1 MAWTGLVARTLV
13 PLAIGTILLLG
24 AATALMYRSGL
35 ERGRAGI
42 LHELEQQASRYNLRE
57 GALFRD
63 MAAKSRHLATILARR
78 WVEDASAAEPP
89 PLDGSGSRKRLP
101 AADAPPI
108 AVFVAAR
115 VADDAEALRGVAI
128 AERALDELGLA
139 WAEGFTGLSIAVP
152 GQWLA
157 AWGDD
162 HVALVQDLLPDDP
175 IVFAGASKTAP
186 DRDGIVWRHALYEPA
201 ADTWSVAAEA
211 RVPAPG
217 GVTAY
222 VRLEFA
228 LPNLLARARA
238 DALAQASTLVVDAER
253 HLLASSLQESGAEPG
268 VPLATIAPGVAAVL
282 AAHTIAPGET
292 RVIENTVDGSWMA
305 VTTLPGPCW
314 QAISTLPR
322 AHVDAQ
328 ARAGVAG
335 VMRVGLILIAIQ
347 LVGAALV
354 LHNGV
359 SRPLRRLVEA
369 AGRLARGERGLA
381 LTSHRGDEVGEL
393 ARAFERMDRAIAASE
408 SKLRTAVDVVRE
420 RESFARAL
428 VASAADAV
436 VVIEDGRIVDI
447 NPRALELF
455 GEDVVGRPLAE
466 LTPAEQTDG
475 RPSAEVLERGCA
487 DAASQG
493 PQYLPWIVRRA
504 DGGVVETEIGLA
516 QLDLPGHVRHLLVL
530 RDVTERN
537 RLEEQLRQAQRL
549 EAVGQLA
556 GGVAHDFNNVLTA
569 IIGSAELLRSPG
581 LTVERREAFLRTIVS
596 ASERAA
602 GLTSTLLDFARSKRR
617 VAIPIDVHT
626 IITETVALLERSI
639 DKRIHLVVDLTAPQS
654 RVIGDSAQLQNAL
667 LNLGLNARDA
677 MPAGGEIRI
686 VTRGVFLTAQAI
698 AGLRG
703 NVEPGDHLEIRVS
716 DTGGGI
722 AHTHVQRIFEP
733 FFTTK
738 PIGKGTGLGL
748 ATVLRS
754 ISDHHGGVSVES
766 EEGCGTTFRIFLPIT
781 TQTTEIH
788 GTGPH
793 AALGQGS
800 ILVVDDED
808 DVRGVAVAH
817 LTALGFTVQEACD
830 GHEAVA
836 IYAKHPGSI
845 DVVILDMEMPG
856 MRGSDCLRAL
866 QATDPQV
873 AAILCSGF
881 AREEDQ
887 LWRDAGFIAAVAKPY
902 RISELRRA
910 IQGALS
916 KRGKHG

>member
-35 ERGRAGI
+35 ERGRASI

-57 GALFRD
+57 GALFRH

-78 WVEDASAAEPP
+78 WREGAPVAPPP

-101 AADAPPI
+101 AADAAPI

-115 VADDAEALRGVAI
+115 KADDAEALRCLAI
-128 AERALDELGLA
+128 AERTLDELGLA

-157 AWGDD
+157 AWGEDY
-162 HVALVQDLLPDDP
+162 VALVKDLLPDDP
-175 IVFAGASKTAP
+175 IVFASASETAP
-186 DRDGIVWRHALYEPA
+186 DPGGIVWRHALYEPA

-211 RVPAPG
+211 RVHAPCG
-217 GVTAY
+217 ETAF

-238 DALAQASTLVVDAER
+238 DALAHSSTLVVDADMN
-253 HLLASSLQESGAEPG
+253 LLASSLEDGGAQPG
-268 VPLATIAPGVAAVL
+268 APLAAIAPGIAAIL
-282 AAHTIAPGET
+282 STRTIATGDTE
-292 RVIENTVDGSWMA
+292 VIENVVDGSWMA
-305 VTTLPGPCW
+305 VTSLPGPGW
-314 QAISTLPR
+314 HAISTLPR

-335 VMRVGLILIAIQ
+335 VMRVGLILIAVQ
-347 LVGAALV
+347 LIGAALV
-354 LHNGV
+354 LHSGV

-408 SKLRTAVDVVRE
+408 ANLRTAVDVVRE

-436 VVIEDGRIVDI
+436 VVIEAGRIVDI
-447 NPRALELF
+447 NPRALALF
-455 GEDVVGRPLAE
+455 GEDVVGRPFVELA
-466 LTPAEQTDG
+466 PIAQADG
-475 RPSAEVLERGCA
+475 RPSTDVLEQGCA
-487 DAASQG
+487 AAASQG
-493 PQYLPWIVRRA
+493 PQYLPWVVRRA
-504 DGGVVETEIGLA
+504 DGSDVETEIGLA
-516 QLDLPGHVRHLLVL
+516 QLELPGHVRHLLVL

-569 IIGSAELLRSPG
+569 IIGSAELLRSPT
-581 LTVERREAFLRTIVS
+581 LTPERREALLRTIVS
-596 ASERAA
+596 AAERAA

-617 VAIPIDVHT
+617 VAMSIDVHA
-626 IITETVALLERSI
+626 IISDTVSLLERSI
-639 DKRIHLVVDLTAPQS
+639 DKRIELVVDLKAPRS

-677 MPAGGEIRI
+677 MPEGGAISI
-686 VTRGVFLTAQAI
+686 TTRGVFLTSQGI

-703 NVEPGDHLEIRVS
+703 DMQPGDHLEISVT
-716 DTGGGI
+716 DTGSGI
-722 AHTHVQRIFEP
+722 SPAYVQRIFEP

-738 PIGKGTGLGL
+738 PMGKGTGLGL

-754 ISDHHGGVSVES
+754 ISDHRGGLSVES
-766 EEGCGTTFRIFLPIT
+766 QTGAGTTFRIYLPIT
-781 TQTTEIH
+781 TQTTEVH
-788 GTGPH
+788 GSGPH
-793 AALGQGS
+793 AALGQGT

-817 LTALGFTVQEACD
+817 LAALGFAVQEACD
-830 GHEAVA
+830 GHQAVEM
-836 IYAKHPGSI
+836 YAQQPGSI

-866 QATDPQV
+866 QAMDPQV

-887 LWRDAGFIAAVAKPY
+887 SWRDAGFIAAVAKPY

-910 IQGALS
+910 IQRALA